1 MEEILENVRHEFLP
15 SDYED
20 PPTLE
25 VLKFFELLRASKE
38 PFHTRMK
45 VIILAFVTWLMTI
58 KSKFE
63 FLNNCY
69 KELLNLISDVS
80 VEEIALRSW
89 YEL

>member
-1 MEEILENVRHEFLP
+1 
-15 SDYED
+15 
-20 PPTLE
+20 
-25 VLKFFELLRASKE
+25 
-38 PFHTRMK
+38 

-58 KSKFE
+58 KSKFV
-63 FLNNCY
+63 FLNSYY